1 MEILREQSENAS
13 ERQDKLCFEIPINID
28 YCSHMKK
35 TNVSQAKSKLSSL
48 IEEVKHG
55 ESFLIFDRNRPVARL
70 EPVVEGSLGHS
81 ERALA
86 MVHSG
91 VVSPPRH
98 ALDASAFLG
107 RPKVR
112 LPHGASAV
120 RTVLEERRESQ

>member
-1 MEILREQSENAS
+1 
-13 ERQDKLCFEIPINID
+13 
-28 YCSHMKK
+28 MKK
-35 TNVSQAKSKLSSL
+35 TNVSQAKSKLSHY
-48 IEEVKHG
+48 IDEVKHG

-98 ALDASAFLG
+98 ALDTGAFLG
-107 RPKVR
+107 RRKVR
-112 LPHGASAV
+112 LSPGVSVV
-120 RTVLEERRESQ
+120 RAVLEERRESQ